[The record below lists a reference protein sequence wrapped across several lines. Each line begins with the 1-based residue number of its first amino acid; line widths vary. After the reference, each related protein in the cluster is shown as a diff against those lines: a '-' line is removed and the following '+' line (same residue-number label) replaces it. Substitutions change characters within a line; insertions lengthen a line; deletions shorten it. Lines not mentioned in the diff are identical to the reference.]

1 MEYASRAVGN
11 AGLTTGIIG
20 TALGAMASAGGVAG
34 LLGLNPPR
42 GPQDPGDKPVTRYEM
57 GLIQQI
63 NERDN
68 EITLLKAAQYSDNK
82 DDGLQAQI
90 NQQAVWTAGATA
102 TMGFMNQQIQ
112 ALYGITKLMIP
123 ESAIAIPILAGTS
136 SNTNA
141 TATTPTTANN
151 G

>member
-1 MEYASRAVGN
+1 MEYTSKGVGN
-11 AGLTTGIIG
+11 AALTTGIIG
-20 TALGAMASAGGVAG
+20 TALGAMASAGGLAG
-34 LLGLNPPR
+34 ILGINPQKPA
-42 GPQDPGDKPVTRYEM
+42 DPGDKPVTRYEM

-68 EITLLKAAQYSDNK
+68 TITLLTANQYSDNK
-82 DDGLQAQI
+82 ADALQAQI

-123 ESAIAIPILAGTS
+123 ENAIAIPAVPSVSGTS
-136 SNTNA
+136 TT
-141 TATTPTTANN
+141 TATN